1 MSSSGFKSEIECAK
15 SMDPGCLFVS
25 DPTQADKQSAA
36 MRDTVCKTCED
47 IN

>member
-15 SMDPGCLFVS
+15 STGPDCLFVS

-36 MRDTVCKTCED
+36 MRDMVRKTCED